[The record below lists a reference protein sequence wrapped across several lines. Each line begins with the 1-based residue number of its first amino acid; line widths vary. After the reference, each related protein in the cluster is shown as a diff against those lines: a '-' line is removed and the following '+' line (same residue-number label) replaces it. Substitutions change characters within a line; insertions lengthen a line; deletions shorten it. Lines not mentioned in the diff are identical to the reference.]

1 MACTCYAYPPP
12 HTDNTTAQAKAK
24 KWMEGT
30 KPQRGGRP
38 LIPKPPDRCAIITGT
53 MQQSK
58 MEEKET
64 NLLVHTFKYIRVHP
78 LTKGE
83 YE

>member
-1 MACTCYAYPPP
+1 MACTCYAHPPP
-12 HTDNTTAQAKAK
+12 HTDNTTVQAK

-38 LIPKPPDRCAIITGT
+38 LIPKPPDRCAIITST

-58 MEEKET
+58 KEEKET
-64 NLLVHTFKYIRVHP
+64 NLLVYTHSSTSEYIH
-78 LTKGE
+78 
-83 YE
+83 

>member
-1 MACTCYAYPPP
+1 MLRAFTTA
-12 HTDNTTAQAKAK
+12 HRQHDNTNAKAEAK

-53 MQQSK
+53 MQQSN

-78 LTKGE
+78 LTKRE